1 MLDTPKTRLFPY
13 LIDEQTISQRVGV
26 AVPPI
31 RVISLAAFGID
42 TQAFIT
48 YLRPSFSV
56 AGGIN
61 AERIAGVESAGAT
74 IAVAGAAIY
83 GAKDPAAAA
92 KTLRAKIKQ
101 LG

>member
-1 MLDTPKTRLFPY
+1 
-13 LIDEQTISQRVGV
+13 
-26 AVPPI
+26 VP
-31 RVISLAAFGID
+31 
-42 TQAFIT
+42 
-48 YLRPSFSV
+48 FSV

-61 AERIAGVESAGAT
+61 AERITGVESAGAT